1 MTRAVVLF
9 SAALVASLGCAA
21 AALVVGAERVIV
33 SPQAPPN
40 SCKFA
45 GMIVGQQ
52 GGAFSGSWT
61 SNRNLAQG
69 ALNELRNQALALGAN
84 YVLLVNTQAGQ
95 TLSGNAV
102 SVSGRQTDVTHAG
115 SAYRCPP
122 ADIGLD

>member
-1 MTRAVVLF
+1 MKRAVVLS
-9 SAALVASLGCAA
+9 SAALIASLGCAA
-21 AALVVGAERVIV
+21 TALVAGAERVIV
-33 SPQAPPN
+33 SPQAPPD

-95 TLSGNAV
+95 TGSGNAG
-102 SVSGRQTDVTHAG
+102 SQTDVTHAG
-115 SAYRCPP
+115 SVYRCPP